1 MAGTRTDI
9 AFSTL
14 NLETTYQGAVV
25 ATTYVPLLVENPNMA
40 GLDKEMLA
48 DTSIRTSI
56 FDQGD
61 APKSGLRTG
70 TIKLVMDACGLGTAA
85 ASTIGINGTTE
96 ILRAA
101 IGTRISGAKGTK
113 ITGAGASVTMV
124 IVSGGT
130 GFTTCLAV
138 CVNNEA
144 TFVKH
149 VSGKRIFVHPP
160 FSAAPAVSGTVVYVG
175 DTYYPGDTERRTFRF
190 ECHEEAQK
198 LGYRALG
205 CHLLPAFSNLGA
217 GQQKAKLTFDVTP
230 GDWTPIA
237 SIISSAIA
245 PNCWNIPGV
254 VQDDGR
260 IYLSDGTNHIVAGCG
275 TFDIANLLT
284 GANNKDIANP
294 NCMGTPKL
302 IKTKGEISLVIYQ
315 PDNSDDPITLLR
327 TWVTN
332 RTTLNCFYQCGKV
345 AGDMMAFQFPA
356 CFVSAY
362 PKEVNVEGLTGI
374 SFKLGITLNRTATGG
389 TKAAWRFARL

>member
-1 MAGTRTDI
+1 MAGTRNDI
-9 AFSTL
+9 GFNTL

-25 ATTYVPLLVENPNMA
+25 ATTYVPLLVENPGMG
-40 GLDKEMLA
+40 GLDVELLA

-61 APKSGLRTG
+61 APKAGLRSG

-85 ASTIGINGTTE
+85 VSTIGINGTTE

-113 ITGAGASVTMV
+113 ISGVGASVTMV

-130 GFTTCLAV
+130 GFTTGLAV
-138 CVNNEA
+138 CINNEA

-149 VSGKRIFVHPP
+149 VSGKRIFLHPP
-160 FSAAPAVSGTVVYVG
+160 LTVAPAVSGTRVYVG
-175 DTYYPGDTERRTFRF
+175 DTYYPGDTVRRTFRF

-198 LGYRALG
+198 LGYRLLG
-205 CHLLPAFSNLGA
+205 CHLIPAFSNLGA
-217 GQQKAKLTFDVTP
+217 GQQKSKLTFDVVP
-230 GDWTPIA
+230 GDWSPVA
-237 SIISSAIA
+237 SILSSAIA
-245 PNCWNIPGV
+245 PNCFNIPGV

-260 IYLSDGTNHIVAGCG
+260 IYLSDGTNHIIAGVSN
-275 TFDIANLLT
+275 FDIANLLT
-284 GANNKDIANP
+284 AANNKDIGNG

-302 IKTKGEISLVIYQ
+302 VKGKGEINLTIYQ
-315 PDNSDDPITLLR
+315 PDNSDDPVTLIR
-327 TWVTN
+327 TWVSS

-356 CFVSAY
+356 CYVMSY
-362 PKEVNVEGLTGI
+362 PKEVNVEGLIGI
-374 SFKLGITLNRTATGG
+374 SLKLGITLNRTATGG